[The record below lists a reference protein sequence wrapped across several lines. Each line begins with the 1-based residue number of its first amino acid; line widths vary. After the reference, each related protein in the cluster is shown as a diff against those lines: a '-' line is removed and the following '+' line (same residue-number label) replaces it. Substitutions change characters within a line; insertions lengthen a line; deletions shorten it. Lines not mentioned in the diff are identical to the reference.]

1 MAERKFLAKQEAKKL
16 EAEHEASKLERE
28 QEERKFLAE
37 QKFKRLDL
45 ESRERVRLRELEIR
59 LTQGMGIR
67 EDKSL
72 HDRAMPE
79 MSTER
84 LSEMCQCQYMIN
96 RRTST
101 ALTL

>member
-28 QEERKFLAE
+28 QEERKLLAE

-59 LTQGMGIR
+59 LTQGHGN
-67 EDKSL
+67 S
-72 HDRAMPE
+72 
-79 MSTER
+79 ER
-84 LSEMCQCQYMIN
+84 QIS
-96 RRTST
+96 
-101 ALTL
+101 A